1 MNSTRRIR
9 VPRALGSGRAAAA
22 LLVTVALAAAGCGG
36 SGSPSS
42 GATNSILTIGTN
54 NYIDTLNPFI
64 GIEPQ
69 DDTAYGMVF
78 PQLVQYGPGLKLA
91 GDWAKSWTE
100 SPDGMVWT
108 FHL

>member
-1 MNSTRRIR
+1 MCLERPVRDARPWRCWSR
-9 VPRALGSGRAAAA
+9 
-22 LLVTVALAAAGCGG
+22 LLLAAAGCGG
-36 SGSPSS
+36 SGSASS
-42 GATNSILTIGTN
+42 GSANSILTIGTT

-91 GDWAKSWTE
+91 GDWATSWN
-100 SPDGMVWT
+100 
-108 FHL
+108 